1 MSGNQEATDGV
12 QGAASSAQPN
22 QAPSV
27 VPAQAVDE
35 EVLDATLS
43 TGSTAPTLSAPST
56 ERYDPEKSR
65 DKTRT
70 YIAYWLLSLL
80 TVLLLCSFGLL
91 LAIAGS
97 TSKVTFEQL
106 KSLVELLLGPLI
118 ALVSAAT
125 GFYFG
130 SQTARTTPKS

>member
-12 QGAASSAQPN
+12 QIAESAAQPN
-22 QAPSV
+22 QAPSL
-27 VPAQAVDE
+27 VPAPAVDE

-80 TVLLLCSFGLL
+80 TILLLSSFGLL

-130 SQTARTTPKS
+130 SQTARAAPKS